1 MKLAL
6 LADIHANLEALE
18 ACLSH
23 AREQGASACAF
34 LGDLV
39 GYGADPA
46 AVIARVRALVR
57 AGAWAVRGNHDHAV
71 AQGGGET
78 MTAAAQEAVAWTR
91 SRLSSE
97 DAAFLGALPLS
108 ARAGDALLVH
118 GSAFA
123 PHAWNYVTDPF
134 AAEQSLAAAGDARYV
149 FCGHVHEP
157 ALYYTGA
164 SRRPLPFRPVAGVA
178 IPIPSH
184 RRWLAVAGAV
194 GQARDGNTA
203 ASYAL
208 HDTEARTL
216 TFFRVPYDWQTTA
229 EKMRAAGLPELL
241 ARRLAH
247 GE

>member
-23 AREQGASACAF
+23 SREQGADATAF

-46 AVIARVRALVR
+46 AVLARVRGLAR
-57 AGAWAVRGNHDHAV
+57 FGAWSVRGNHDDAV
-71 AQGGGET
+71 AHDGGKT
-78 MTAAAQEAVAWTR
+78 MNAAAQDAVAWTR
-91 SRLSSE
+91 SRLSPE
-97 DAAFLGALPLS
+97 DLAFLASLPLS
-108 ARAGDALLVH
+108 VRVGDALLVH
-118 GSAFA
+118 GSALA
-123 PHAWNYVTDPF
+123 PESWTYVTDPF

-157 ALYYTGA
+157 ALYFTGA
-164 SRRPLPFRPVAGVA
+164 SQRPTPFRPVPGVA
-178 IPIPSH
+178 IPVPTH
-184 RRWLAVAGAV
+184 RRWLAIAGAV

-208 HDTEARTL
+208 HDTEAKSL
-216 TFFRVPYDWQTTA
+216 TFFRVPYDWQATA
-229 EKMRAAGLPELL
+229 AKMRSAGLPELL
-241 ARRLAH
+241 ALRLAH